1 MEEVSRR
8 QFTRMLTGA
17 LAVTAS
23 SSLPLVVFAEDN
35 PDAKTTGVAAALYE
49 RAFVLDCNSGPPLA
63 DSTVIPKASL
73 DMTRKSGVTA
83 VKFGIGGINASFED
97 ALSEIAFM
105 ERVIETYPGYFLQ
118 VRTHSDFDRAHGE
131 RKLGVVFSF
140 ESVEMLAGKLE
151 RIELFR
157 NLGVRVMQLSYNGQ
171 SPFASGALAQGGLT
185 PLGRKAIGKMNEAGV
200 ALDLS
205 HSNQETTRE
214 ALAASTKPVLIT
226 HAGCAAVHAHPRNKS
241 DEILRAVANKGGV
254 IGIYMLPYL
263 TASPKQPNVDD
274 YISHMAHALTV
285 AGEDHVGVGSDVG
298 MEPFDKSPASIAEF
312 NKIVEQRKK
321 AGVSAPEEDR
331 PPYVEGLN
339 SPRKIELIADAL
351 VKRGYS
357 TAVVEK
363 VIGANFYRAFKE
375 IWGAGVEQDRA

>member
-1 MEEVSRR
+1 
-8 QFTRMLTGA
+8 
-17 LAVTAS
+17 
-23 SSLPLVVFAEDN
+23 
-35 PDAKTTGVAAALYE
+35 
-49 RAFVLDCNSGPPLA
+49 
-63 DSTVIPKASL
+63 
-73 DMTRKSGVTA
+73 
-83 VKFGIGGINASFED
+83 
-97 ALSEIAFM
+97 
-105 ERVIETYPGYFLQ
+105 
-118 VRTHSDFDRAHGE
+118 
-131 RKLGVVFSF
+131 
-140 ESVEMLAGKLE
+140 
-151 RIELFR
+151 
-157 NLGVRVMQLSYNGQ
+157 
-171 SPFASGALAQGGLT
+171 
-185 PLGRKAIGKMNEAGV
+185 LGRKAIGKMNEAGV